1 MGTIHALT
9 KSLSKE
15 ELDEVSENLTVECPL
30 SKKRSST
37 SKRLLQPLPDI
48 ELNDAN
54 RHIVEALPTAWEPWP
69 DDKASVNPNAQE
81 LGRIESA
88 LRLKGKKKAKIDFPK
103 RPVVFI
109 SDPHADAEAF
119 EASLVASGV
128 VAREVPG
135 LCNLVL
141 TKLGKK
147 SEVIIGG
154 DCLDKGP
161 SNLALLRSVHH
172 LYRIGARV
180 TLIAGNHDLRL
191 LMGLLSL
198 ERPHD
203 VGNQHFFVRMGKKVV
218 PLLKEVFVNYLDN
231 TDWDTS
237 IPDEQTCHD
246 KMFPGE
252 EWFEK
257 FPFHAA
263 GVLTDEGVE
272 REMRKM
278 RNKTSTF
285 TNHCADHDLTLRQV
299 YAAALKCQ
307 QLFLHDSGEFA
318 WFFKN
323 MKLVDKRGSFLF
335 LHAGIDDAMSAL
347 LKKKGVKHA
356 NKAFHYSLRNADLF
370 SFYYGSI
377 ANTFRTKYRK
387 ADLPLTSR
395 GVKSIKKFGVNVLV
409 QGHVNRIH
417 GQRLTI
423 KRDLVHIEGDITLD
437 KNSREQEGILDTGV
451 GYTLVSKEQGIVG
464 VSNDYPV
471 AKVYHPKIV
480 KLRNKRII

>member
-1 MGTIHALT
+1 MGSIHSLPQTLPDASPDHVAEQPALSLPPKKIKTT
-9 KSLSKE
+9 KE
-15 ELDEVSENLTVECPL
+15 
-30 SKKRSST
+30 
-37 SKRLLQPLPDI
+37 RLLEPLPTLKPN
-48 ELNDAN
+48 ELLND
-54 RHIVEALPTAWEPWP
+54 IYEVLPNGWEPWP
-69 DDKASVNPNAQE
+69 ADKASANSHA
-81 LGRIESA
+81 LGVGKVESA
-88 LRLKGKKKAKIDFPK
+88 LRLKSKKKAKLEFPK

-119 EASLVASGV
+119 EASLIASGV
-128 VAREVPG
+128 VTREVAG
-135 LCNLVL
+135 LCYLTL

-147 SEVIIGG
+147 SEIIIGG

-161 SNLALLRSVHH
+161 SNLALLRSINH
-172 LYRIGARV
+172 LYRIGARF

-203 VGNQHFFVRMGKKVV
+203 IGNQHFFVRMGKKVV
-218 PLLKEVFVNYLDN
+218 PLLKEVFTNYLEN
-231 TDWDTS
+231 TDWDTA
-237 IPDEQTCHD
+237 IPDEKDCHD
-246 KMFPGE
+246 KMFPSE
-252 EWFEK
+252 EWFHN

-278 RNKTSTF
+278 RNKTTTF
-285 TNHCADHDLTLRQV
+285 TEHCADYGLTLRQV
-299 YAAALKCQ
+299 YASALKCQ
-307 QLFLHDSGEFA
+307 QLFLQESGEFY

-347 LKKKGVKHA
+347 LRKKGVKHV

-370 SFYYGSI
+370 SFYYGSL

-387 ADLPLTSR
+387 ADLPLTAN
-395 GVKSIKKFGVNVLV
+395 GVKSIKNFGVNVLV

-423 KRDLVHIEGDITLD
+423 KNDLVHIEGDITLD
-437 KNSREQEGILDTGV
+437 QHSRQQEGLLDIGI
-451 GYTLVSKEQGIVG
+451 GYTLVSKKQGIVG

-471 AKVYHPKIV
+471 AKVYHPKLV
-480 KLRNKRII
+480 KLRNKRIA